1 MLYPPVLSLSKA
13 SILLFYRRI
22 TPNRVFHI
30 FIWVTMG
37 CTVGLAVA
45 GLAADLLQC
54 TPIAYFW
61 DRFIPGGN
69 CFDQAAF
76 YFAAAGSSVLGDV
89 WILVMPMPVFW
100 GLQISLKRRLVLM
113 SLFAVGFLYA
123 LSHANQTSDARARAL
138 TRLTGGIGS

>member
-1 MLYPPVLSLSKA
+1 MLYGPVLSFSKV

-45 GLAADLLQC
+45 GLIADLLQC

-61 DRFIPGGN
+61 DRSSPGGS
-69 CFDQAAF
+69 CFNQAAF
-76 YFAAAGSSVLGDV
+76 YFAAAGCSVLGDV
-89 WILVMPMPVFW
+89 WILVLPMPVFW

-123 LSHANQTSDARARAL
+123 LSLAN
-138 TRLTGGIGS
+138 